1 MDRVVDMNDLED
13 DSTASSE
20 AAPNPELRL
29 SDILSSTNS
38 AADPTAA
45 TSDSA
50 ASDTTP
56 QNLNV
61 NVEDPGFD
69 ENEVLLYDT
78 QL

>member
-13 DSTASSE
+13 NSTASSE

-38 AADPTAA
+38 AADPGSVP
-45 TSDSA
+45 SDA
-50 ASDTTP
+50 TP

>member
-1 MDRVVDMNDLED
+1 MNDLED

-20 AAPNPELRL
+20 TAPNPELRL

-38 AADPTAA
+38 AADPSAPA
-45 TSDSA
+45 DVLDSV
-50 ASDTTP
+50 ASDTTTP

>member
-1 MDRVVDMNDLED
+1 MVDMNDLED
-13 DSTASSE
+13 VSTASSE
-20 AAPNPELRL
+20 TAPNPELRL

-38 AADPTAA
+38 AADPSAPTDVP
-45 TSDSA
+45 DSV